1 MDKHAAG
8 VIIKY
13 HGVTPE
19 VSSYIYQ
26 IAVTSILSYGC
37 SSIHLSKLDV
47 NVLDRT
53 QSKHIKNM
61 LGLSFSFYYY
71 TTVVMLDALNLYKS
85 CLTSTSSAGMF
96 Y

>member
-61 LGLSFSFYYY
+61 LGLSFSSH
-71 TTVVMLDALNLYKS
+71 TTPLLLHHSRYAR
-85 CLTSTSSAGMF
+85 CLELV
-96 Y
+96 